1 MARLLSPPEF
11 LGKTVLAANET
22 PAKKM
27 QSDLVKTWKSLAE
40 QQVIISD
47 FCRYV
52 NSAPRRSHMQYV
64 TNRKRPYGWEFK
76 MKSRKKWWLQLGT
89 TPSLGATL
97 DTYGYL
103 GIAGCTVPLL
113 PGGPMDAARIA
124 WETPLP
130 SPSRPFSFL
139 LSLPTLPSPNL
150 LSPLVAPSGMCLS
163 LPFAVLLQLSRCCV
177 FIIFCRFSFALLPT
191 FPPCSSFVLPACCVL
206 PLPVVRLCLF
216 FLLFP
221 RCFVVAGCPYLP
233 SSFPLSCV
241 CVKEHLAVVFIV
253 HVPDFLVILDRW
265 DSCILTTGIK
275 TYHQIGPIIPPTE
288 LTFQRSFT
296 FCRDAM

>member
-1 MARLLSPPEF
+1 
-11 LGKTVLAANET
+11 
-22 PAKKM
+22 M
-27 QSDLVKTWKSLAE
+27 QSDLVKTWKSLTE

-150 LSPLVAPSGMCLS
+150 LSPLAAPSGMCLS
-163 LPFAVLLQLSRCCV
+163 LPFSVLLQLSRCCV

-191 FPPCSSFVLPACCVL
+191 FPP
-206 PLPVVRLCLF
+206 LF
-216 FLLFP
+216 FLCSACLLCAPLACCPPLF
-221 RCFVVAGCPYLP
+221 V
-233 SSFPLSCV
+233 FPLVSPLFCCGWLPLLPFLLPPFLCV
-241 CVKEHLAVVFIV
+241 CVKEHLAVFIV

-296 FCRDAM
+296 FCCDAM

>member
-1 MARLLSPPEF
+1 
-11 LGKTVLAANET
+11 
-22 PAKKM
+22 M
-27 QSDLVKTWKSLAE
+27 QLDLVKTWKSLTE

-64 TNRKRPYGWEFK
+64 TSRARPYGWEFK
-76 MKSRKKWWLQLGT
+76 VKSRKKWWLQLGT
-89 TPSLGATL
+89 TPSLSATL

-124 WETPLP
+124 WETPLL

-139 LSLPTLPSPNL
+139 LSLPTLPSLNL
-150 LSPLVAPSGMCLS
+150 LSP
-163 LPFAVLLQLSRCCV
+163 FAVQECVCPFPLLSCFSCLAAVFLFFLAGSR
-177 FIIFCRFSFALLPT
+177 LLCSPPS
-191 FPPCSSFVLPACCVL
+191 PPCSSFVLPACCVL

-216 FLLFP
+216 FLLLP
-221 RCFVVAGCPYLP
+221 RCFVVAGCPYFP
-233 SSFPLSCV
+233 SSFPPPSCV
-241 CVKEHLAVVFIV
+241 CVCVCVKKNLAVFIV
-253 HVPDFLVILDRW
+253 HVPDFVAILDRW

-288 LTFQRSFT
+288 LTFQRSFF